1 VENRW
6 SANAERLADVES
18 VDAAV
23 AAWMAEGSAE
33 DRAERLQACGVSAMA
48 VMGPYDHLGDEH
60 LAARGALDVLE
71 HPVAGKETHVG
82 NPIRFGR
89 LVKRTAGPSPL
100 LGADTVEVL
109 GEVLGIPPDEAEA
122 LAEAGVC
129 R

>member
-1 VENRW
+1 
-6 SANAERLADVES
+6 
-18 VDAAV
+18 
-23 AAWMAEGSAE
+23 
-33 DRAERLQACGVSAMA
+33 MA

-71 HPVAGKETHVG
+71 HPVVGKETHVA
-82 NPIRFGR
+82 NPIRFSR
-89 LVKRTAGPSPL
+89 TAKRIAGPSPL

-109 GEVLGIPPDEAEA
+109 GEVLGIPPEEVEA